1 MMRRVL
7 ALTSAL
13 LLLAGCA
20 STPSAPRE
28 SDSPAP
34 PNTSEAPAPLQG
46 TVVFAAASLH
56 AVFEDIADG
65 AGVKFSFDGSSGLV
79 DQLAGGAPAD
89 VFASA
94 DKRNMDKAVKQ
105 GLIDGEPTMFATNTL
120 VLVTPPDNPAG
131 VTGLDHSLDGAKLV
145 VCASE
150 VPCGGATNRLAE
162 AVGVK
167 LKPVSE
173 ETSVTNVLG
182 KVTAGEA
189 DAGLVYATDA
199 TGAGDKVHTID
210 IPEAKQDPNTYWI
223 AAVRGGD
230 RAKARAFIERV
241 TGEGQQA
248 LKDYGF
254 GPPAS

>member
-7 ALTSAL
+7 ALSSAL

-20 STPSAPRE
+20 STPASPAP

-34 PNTSEAPAPLQG
+34 TDG

-65 AGVKFSFDGSSGLV
+65 ADVRFSFDGSSSLV
-79 DQLAGGAPAD
+79 DQIAGGAPAD

-94 DKRNMDKAVKQ
+94 DKRNMDKAVEKE
-105 GLIDGEPTMFATNTL
+105 LIDGEPTMFATNTL

-131 VTGLDHSLDGAKLV
+131 VTGLDESLDGAKLV
-145 VCASE
+145 VCASD

-162 AVGVK
+162 AVGVS

-199 TGAGDKVHTID
+199 AGAGDKVHSTD
-210 IPEAKQDPNTYWI
+210 VPEAKNDPNTYWI
-223 AAVRGGD
+223 APVRGGD
-230 RAKARAFIERV
+230 SAKARAFIEQV
-241 TGEGQQA
+241 TGDGQKT
-248 LKDYGF
+248 LKRYGF
-254 GPPAS
+254 GPPTR

>member
-1 MMRRVL
+1 MMRRFL
-7 ALTSAL
+7 AISSAL

-20 STPSAPRE
+20 STPSATE
-28 SDSPAP
+28 ASQSPAS
-34 PNTSEAPAPLQG
+34 NDG

-56 AVFEDIADG
+56 AAFEELAEG
-65 AGVKFSFDGSSGLV
+65 SNVSFSFDGSSGLV
-79 DQLAGGAPAD
+79 DQIAGGAPAD

-94 DKRNMDKAVKQ
+94 DKRNMDKAVEKE
-105 GLIDGEPTMFATNTL
+105 LIDGEPKMFATNTL
-120 VLVTPPDNPAG
+120 VLVTPADNPAG
-131 VTGLDHSLDGAKLV
+131 VTGLDDSLDGAKLV
-145 VCASE
+145 VCAAD

-162 AVGVK
+162 TVGVS

-199 TGAGDKVHTID
+199 TGAGDKVYTIE
-210 IPEAKQDPNTYWI
+210 IPEAKNDPNTYWI

-230 RAKARAFIERV
+230 SVKARAFIEQV
-241 TGEGQQA
+241 TGDGQKT
-248 LKDYGF
+248 LSDYGF
-254 GPPAS
+254 GPPAP

>member
-1 MMRRVL
+1 MMRRFL
-7 ALTSAL
+7 AISSAL

-20 STPSAPRE
+20 STPSATE
-28 SDSPAP
+28 ASQSPAS
-34 PNTSEAPAPLQG
+34 NDG

-56 AVFEDIADG
+56 AAFEKLAEG
-65 AGVKFSFDGSSGLV
+65 SNVSFSFDGSSGLV
-79 DQLAGGAPAD
+79 DQIAGGAPAD

-94 DKRNMDKAVKQ
+94 DKRNMDKAVEKE
-105 GLIDGEPTMFATNTL
+105 LIDGEPKMFATNTL
-120 VLVTPPDNPAG
+120 VLVTPADNPAG
-131 VTGLDHSLDGAKLV
+131 VTGLDDSLDGAKLV
-145 VCASE
+145 VCAAD

-162 AVGVK
+162 TVGVS

-199 TGAGDKVHTID
+199 TGAGDKVYTIE
-210 IPEAKQDPNTYWI
+210 IPEAKNDPNTYWI

-230 RAKARAFIERV
+230 SVKARAFIEQV
-241 TGEGQQA
+241 TGDGQKT
-248 LKDYGF
+248 LSDYGF
-254 GPPAS
+254 GPPAP

>member
-7 ALTSAL
+7 ALASTL

-20 STPSAPRE
+20 STQASPEASE
-28 SDSPAP
+28 SPAS
-34 PNTSEAPAPLQG
+34 TDG

-56 AVFEDIADG
+56 AVFEEIADG
-65 AGVKFSFDGSSGLV
+65 AGVNFSFDGSSGLV

-120 VLVTPPDNPAG
+120 VLITPPDNPAG
-131 VTGLDHSLDGAKLV
+131 VTGLDKSLDGAKLV
-145 VCASE
+145 VCASD
-150 VPCGGATNRLAE
+150 VPCGGATKRLAE
-162 AVGVK
+162 TVGVS

-199 TGAGDKVHTID
+199 TGAGDKVHTIE
-210 IPEAKQDPNTYWI
+210 IPEAKNDPNTYWI

-230 RAKARAFIERV
+230 SAKAHAFIERV
-241 TGEGQQA
+241 TGDGQQA
-248 LKDYGF
+248 LNRYGF
-254 GPPAS
+254 GPPTR